1 MRDFAEI
8 WGNASNHD
16 INNFSSWWKK
26 IPARI
31 FKLEDSPQ
39 N

>member
-8 WGNASNHD
+8 WANASYHD
-16 INNFSSWWKK
+16 IKNFFSWWKK
-26 IPARI
+26 IPAGI
-31 FKLEDSPQ
+31 LEVEDSPQ